1 MFAHLFPFSTFHS
14 PLSTLVVN
22 PSPGECLA
30 WSLRE
35 SSWYGL
41 AVGRADKTPS
51 HGGATS
57 YSATR
62 GVEDCQLSLATL
74 ESIFYFPKETQL
86 FTLPAG
92 TLIGFL
98 LLTFLLSWL
107 RQHSLHYLS
116 RPMVFRGYPQLR
128 LVHLRQDS
136 VHFSRWDAN
145 RVSLARFLTFLV
157 NAAFSP
163 LSIKADGLPWLPPVP
178 SSPSDTRVFSICPP
192 VYLVRFLT
200 FMVNGTFSS
209 TSITPGERLVR
220 PLPRARGLVP
230 FAALKGL
237 EPSKVILLTFKGY
250 AGALITIVSHLE
262 LSAVDAA
269 TLADILL
276 SRSQREAPSFPSS
289 SAPSM
294 SSSCQEGTA
303 AVPSLP
309 FSPIGVEVPTP
320 PISIHLMS
328 ADTPDSATVLVHG
341 HPDVEPSDPSL
352 ADECWHT
359 STGVFFTV
367 TL

>member
-1 MFAHLFPFSTFHS
+1 
-14 PLSTLVVN
+14 
-22 PSPGECLA
+22 
-30 WSLRE
+30 
-35 SSWYGL
+35 
-41 AVGRADKTPS
+41 
-51 HGGATS
+51 
-57 YSATR
+57 
-62 GVEDCQLSLATL
+62 
-74 ESIFYFPKETQL
+74 
-86 FTLPAG
+86 
-92 TLIGFL
+92 
-98 LLTFLLSWL
+98 
-107 RQHSLHYLS
+107 
-116 RPMVFRGYPQLR
+116 MVFRGYPQLC

-237 EPSKVILLTFKGY
+237 EPLKVILVWIYPKLYLFVSRGYSVHFTSCLPVLPSVVSASVMLTFKGY

-276 SRSQREAPSFPSS
+276 SRSQREAPSFPLS
-289 SAPSM
+289 SAPST

-303 AVPSLP
+303 AVPFLP

-320 PISIHLMS
+320 PVSIHLTS
-328 ADTPDSATVLVHG
+328 ADTPDSATVLVCG
-341 HPDVEPSDPSL
+341 HPDMEPSDPSL
-352 ADECWHT
+352 ADKCWHT